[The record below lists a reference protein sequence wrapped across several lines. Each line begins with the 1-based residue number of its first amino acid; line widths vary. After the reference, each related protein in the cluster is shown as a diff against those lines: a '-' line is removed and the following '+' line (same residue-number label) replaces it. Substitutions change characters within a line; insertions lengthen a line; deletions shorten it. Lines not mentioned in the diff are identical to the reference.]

1 MTTKLL
7 PRLIATG
14 ALAAGLALG
23 SAATGLAT
31 AHASTP
37 PAPTVTKGGT
47 NGSIDVT
54 IGIIDLQNLQLQAQ
68 ASSTCST
75 VIVPASSGV
84 IGQATCTQA
93 VYNAAKTYARSTWA
107 CTSTSAPTAPT
118 PPPPSASSRRPPR
131 PAGRGR

>member
-31 AHASTP
+31 AAHATTP

-47 NGSIDVT
+47 NGSVNVF
-54 IGIIDLQNLQLQAQ
+54 IGATDLMNLQLEPQ
-68 ASSTCST
+68 ASYTCST

-93 VYNAAKTYARSTWA
+93 VYDAAKTYARQHISVNIDFKTDG
-107 CTSTSAPTAPT
+107 TYTTA
-118 PPPPSASSRRPPR
+118 AVR
-131 PAGRGR
+131 